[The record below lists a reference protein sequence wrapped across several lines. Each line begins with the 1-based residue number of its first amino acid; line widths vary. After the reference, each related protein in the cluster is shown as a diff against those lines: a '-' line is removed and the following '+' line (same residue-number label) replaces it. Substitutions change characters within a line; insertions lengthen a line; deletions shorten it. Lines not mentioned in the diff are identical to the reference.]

1 MKGGVEL
8 VFIPGPAVGHLI
20 ATVELAKLLLQ
31 KCPRHDLSISV
42 LIMKVPFDS
51 KLTLYIDSLVAEN
64 EGSSSRLKPV
74 LLSAST
80 TADNTK
86 SVTFFR
92 TFVESH
98 KQSAREVVKEI
109 QTKASLGSG
118 RLAGIVLDMFCVDLM
133 DLADEFGIPAY
144 VFFTSG
150 AGTLGMLL
158 YLQSLRDEDGK
169 DVTEFKGSDPD
180 LEIPVYSKPYPAK
193 LIPGVVLDKTG
204 GGADMFLD
212 FGRKIREAKGIMVN
226 TFSEL
231 EGHAMESLS
240 KYKGIKIP
248 PVYPVGPI
256 LNLQSDKIGESG
268 EEILEWLSSQP
279 DSSVVFL
286 CFGSGGSFPE
296 PQVKEIASALERSGH
311 RFLWALRKP
320 PAKGAVYPTDFNRPE
335 EALPE
340 GFLERTKDIG
350 KVIGW
355 APQAAVLAHP
365 AVGGFVSHCGWNST
379 LESVWFGVPMATWP
393 IYAEQQAN
401 AFQLVTDI
409 GMAVDLKMDYIKDFD
424 SEEFPEAVKAEVIE
438 AGIRKLMDNPSASPT
453 RIKAQELKQN
463 SREAMEE
470 GGSSFNFLQSFFDQ
484 VFNNLK

>member
-1 MKGGVEL
+1 MEGGVEL
-8 VFIPGPAVGHLI
+8 VFIPGPGVGHLI
-20 ATVELAKLLLQ
+20 ATIEMAKLLLH

-51 KLTLYIDSLVAEN
+51 KLSLYIDSLIAEFK
-64 EGSSSRLKPV
+64 ESSSRLKPIV
-74 LLSAST
+74 LSAFT
-80 TADNTK
+80 TADHTK
-86 SVTFFR
+86 MGTFMR
-92 TFVESH
+92 SFVESH

-109 QTKASLGSG
+109 HTKASSGSG
-118 RLAGIVLDMFCVDLM
+118 RLAGIILDMFCVDFM
-133 DLADEFGIPAY
+133 DLADEFGVPAY

-150 AGTLGMLL
+150 AGSLGMLL
-158 YLQSLRDEDGK
+158 YLQSLRDDGGK
-169 DVTEFKGSDPD
+169 DVSEFKVSDPD
-180 LEIPVYSKPYPAK
+180 LEIPVYSKPFPAK
-193 LIPGVVLDKTG
+193 LIPGVVLEKTG
-204 GGADMFLD
+204 GGSEMFLD
-212 FGRKIREAKGIMVN
+212 FCRKIREAKGIMVN
-226 TFSEL
+226 TFPEL
-231 EGHAMESLS
+231 EQYAMESLS
-240 KYKGIKIP
+240 KDKGIGIP
-248 PVYPVGPI
+248 PVYPVGPV
-256 LNLQSDKIGESG
+256 LSLQSDKIGESG
-268 EEILEWLSSQP
+268 KEILEWLNSQP

-296 PQVKEIASALERSGH
+296 PQVKEIACALEQSGH

-320 PAKGAVYPTDFNRPE
+320 PAKGAVYPTDFNNPE

-409 GMAVDLKMDYIKDFD
+409 GIAVDLKMDYLKHFD
-424 SEEFPEAVKAEVIE
+424 SEEFPEAVKAEMIE
-438 AGIRKLMDNPSASPT
+438 AGIRKLMDNPSASPA
-453 RIKAQELKQN
+453 RMKARELKQK
-463 SREAMEE
+463 SREALEE
-470 GGSSFNFLQSFFDQ
+470 GGSSFNSLQYFFDQ
-484 VFNNLK
+484 VLNNLQ

>member
-1 MKGGVEL
+1 MEGGVEL
-8 VFIPGPAVGHLI
+8 VFIPGPGVGHLI
-20 ATVELAKLLLQ
+20 ATIEMAKLLLQ

-64 EGSSSRLKPV
+64 EGSSSKLKPV

-80 TADNTK
+80 TPDHTK
-86 SVTFFR
+86 TGTFMLS
-92 TFVESH
+92 FVESH
-98 KQSAREVVKEI
+98 RQSAREVVKEI
-109 QTKASLGSG
+109 HTKASLDSG
-118 RLAGIVLDMFCVDLM
+118 RLAGIVLDMFCVDFM
-133 DLADEFGIPAY
+133 DLAEEFGIPAY

-150 AGTLGMLL
+150 AGSLGMLL
-158 YLQSLRDEDGK
+158 SLQSLRDDQGK

-180 LEIPVYSKPYPAK
+180 LEIPVYSKPFPAK
-193 LIPGVVLDKTG
+193 LIPGVALDKTG
-204 GGADMFLD
+204 GSEMFLN
-212 FGRKIREAKGIMVN
+212 FFRKIRAAKGIMVN
-226 TFSEL
+226 TFPEL
-231 EGHAMESLS
+231 EQYAIESLS
-240 KYKGIKIP
+240 KDNGIKIP
-248 PVYPVGPI
+248 PVYAVGPV
-256 LNLQSDKIGESG
+256 LSLQTDKIGESG
-268 EEILEWLSSQP
+268 KEILEWLNTQP

-320 PAKGAVYPTDFNRPE
+320 PAKGAVYPTDFNSPE

-438 AGIRKLMDNPSASPT
+438 AGIRKLMDNPSASPA
-453 RIKAQELKQN
+453 RIKARELKQE
-463 SREAMEE
+463 SREALEE
-470 GGSSFNFLQSFFDQ
+470 GGSSFNSLQCFFNQ
-484 VFNNLK
+484 VFNNIK